1 MPASSSDVVSF
12 YEPEPEGEAWSI
24 PSLREPR
31 YSQSLERG
39 LAILSSFTPERP
51 IRGIADV
58 ADELGMR
65 RSTTH
70 RYMSTLVAL
79 GYLEQGAARKYRLGL
94 RVTDLG
100 MSALNST
107 ALREHARPYLE
118 ELCRQSSYTVSLA
131 VLDGP
136 EIVYVDRVRSSRRTQ
151 GGMDLDLA
159 PGARLPAYSTAMG
172 KLLMAFLPEEE
183 QRTLLAEVKPTRMGP
198 NTITSKTQLRAEL
211 EEHPRGGV
219 RGERSG
225 ARGGAV
231 CDRGAGSL
239 GVPRGGGCC
248 EHDGARLDDL
258 AGGACGAPRPTP
270 GGRRRSSL
278 GALGVP
284 TRGRAYGSALSGRE
298 GGPER
303 GAPRVWGKRA
313 ARGCHAPKGEQ
324 SAVHAPRSGCV
335 DGACLCVPLGS
346 RCDEACVDGAC
357 VCPRR

>member
-12 YEPEPEGEAWSI
+12 YEPESESEAWSI

-51 IRGIADV
+51 VRGIADV

-136 EIVYVDRVRSSRRTQ
+136 EVVYVDRVRSPRRTQ
-151 GGMDLDLA
+151 GKVDLDLA
-159 PGARLPAYSTAMG
+159 PGARLPAYCTAMG
-172 KLLMAFLPEEE
+172 KLLLAFLPDEE
-183 QRTLLAEVKPTRMGP
+183 QRNLLSEVKPTRMGP
-198 NTITSKTQLRAEL
+198 NTITSKTALRAEL
-211 EEHPRGGV
+211 ENIREEGFAVNDQELTAEVYAIAAPVRSESHEVVAAVSMTAHASLISLEELVEHLGPHLV
-219 RGERSG
+219 
-225 ARGGAV
+225 ATA
-231 CDRGAGSL
+231 DRVS
-239 GVPRGGGCC
+239 
-248 EHDGARLDDL
+248 ARLGYRREDER
-258 AGGACGAPRPTP
+258 AGR
-270 GGRRRSSL
+270 
-278 GALGVP
+278 
-284 TRGRAYGSALSGRE
+284 
-298 GGPER
+298 
-303 GAPRVWGKRA
+303 
-313 ARGCHAPKGEQ
+313 
-324 SAVHAPRSGCV
+324 
-335 DGACLCVPLGS
+335 
-346 RCDEACVDGAC
+346 
-357 VCPRR
+357 